1 LKLSILTLLLQDI
14 QANKGGDK
22 QKLKIA
28 ALLKLLS
35 GQQRSYL
42 DVSFSKCGLLL

>member
-1 LKLSILTLLLQDI
+1 LKLSILKLLLQDI

-22 QKLKIA
+22 QKPKVA

-35 GQQRSYL
+35 AQQRSL
-42 DVSFSKCGLLL
+42 DVSCSRRGLLL